1 MAEVTVEDL
10 RGLLES
16 DVPDPV
22 LVLTGGRVVVE
33 PSGDRTAGASE
44 VITRGD
50 LRRQQADRG
59 LDVIAAT
66 LTTTIVQR
74 GG

>member
-1 MAEVTVEDL
+1 
-10 RGLLES
+10 
-16 DVPDPV
+16 V
-22 LVLTGGRVVVE
+22 LVLTGGRLVVE
-33 PSGDRTAGASE
+33 PSADRTAGASE

-50 LRRQQADRG
+50 LRKQAADRG
-59 LDVIAAT
+59 LDLIAAT